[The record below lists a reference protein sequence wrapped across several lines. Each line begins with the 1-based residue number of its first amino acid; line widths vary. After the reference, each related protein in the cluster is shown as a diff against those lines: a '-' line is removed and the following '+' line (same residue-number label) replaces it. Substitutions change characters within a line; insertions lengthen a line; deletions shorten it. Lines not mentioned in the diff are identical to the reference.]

1 MILIKK
7 VEAIFMS
14 KTKVVIVGASHGGH
28 QSILELLKRYDD
40 VDIKLFEA
48 GDFVSFMSCGMELYL
63 ENSVTDV
70 HDVRNFKPDDFSANE
85 NVQIL
90 NNHEVTKIN
99 ADKKVISVVNT
110 KDNSTQEYPYDKLI
124 LSSGVTPKSLPI
136 PGNDLKNVFLMR
148 GFDWATQIKAK
159 LEDKNVKNITVVGAG
174 YIGIE
179 AAEASVKAGKNV
191 TLLDVIDRPL
201 GTYLDKE
208 MTDILEKHLENKG
221 VKVVTGAKIQEYT
234 GTNAVTS
241 VKTDQTE
248 YPSDLVIQAAGVKPN
263 TDWLKG
269 TIDLDDRG
277 WIKTNEYLQTN
288 QKDIY
293 AIGDATLAYSIPAN
307 NHVPIALATVARRE
321 ARYVVKHLFEKKPAL
336 PFSGVVG
343 SSALSVF
350 DYHFA
355 ESGLNSFTA
364 QRSNVEIKSSFYQ
377 GSLRPAYVPAG
388 KDNPTVSVQLFFNPT
403 SHVLLGGAVLSTYD
417 ITAQGNVLALAIQH
431 KLTVEDLADADFFF
445 QPGFDRQ
452 WSILNVAAQHALG
465 EKDF

>member
-1 MILIKK
+1 
-7 VEAIFMS
+7 MS
-14 KTKVVIVGASHGGH
+14 KTNVVIVGASHGGH

-70 HDVRNFKPDDFSANE
+70 NDVRNFAPSDFKDDE
-85 NVQIL
+85 NVAIL
-90 NNHEVTKIN
+90 NNHQVTKIN
-99 ADKKVISVVNT
+99 ADKKTVTVINT
-110 KDNSTQEYPYDKLI
+110 KDNSQTEYPYDKLI
-124 LSSGVTPKSLPI
+124 LSSGVTPKSIPV
-136 PGNDLKNVFLMR
+136 PGNDLENVYLMR
-148 GFDWATQIKAK
+148 GYDWATKIKNK
-159 LEDKNVKNITVVGAG
+159 LEDSSVKNITVVGAG

-179 AAEASVKAGKNV
+179 AAEAGVKAGKNV
-191 TLLDVIDRPL
+191 TLMDVIDRPL
-201 GTYLDKE
+201 GTYLDQE
-208 MTDILEKHLENKG
+208 MTDILTKHLEEKG
-221 VKVVTGAKIQEYT
+221 VKVITSANIKEYVGSDKVTA
-234 GTNAVTS
+234 
-241 VKTDQTE
+241 VKTDKE
-248 YPSDLVIQAAGVKPN
+248 EIPSDVVIQAAGVQPN
-263 TDWLKG
+263 TNWLKG
-269 TIDLDDRG
+269 TVDLDDRG

-288 QKDIY
+288 LPDVY
-293 AIGDATLAYSIPAN
+293 AIGDATLAYSIPAD

-321 ARYVVKHLFEKKPAL
+321 ARYVVKHLFEKQPAL
-336 PFSGVVG
+336 PFGGVVG

-350 DYHFA
+350 DYHFT

-364 QRSNVEIKSSFYQ
+364 KRSNVEVAKSFYT

-388 KDNPTVSVQLFFNPT
+388 KDNPEVCVQLFFNPS

-452 WSILNVAAQHALG
+452 WSILNIAAQHALG